1 MTKQPFDEKKEKGQI
16 LVIVAAAMLALLVV
30 IGLAI
35 DGTQLFLNYTRLKRA
50 VDAAAVAGANDFK
63 KGKTVAEMRESAL
76 EILSMHELDLSTIN
90 LEVFICDADGDG
102 FRDASLQATVPDFY
116 AACPASGLQRKLVY
130 VRAFQ
135 NSPTYF
141 VSLIGIV
148 NVPIT
153 TTAIAEAA
161 PIDLVVV
168 LDTSESM
175 GKDTTGY
182 SAADF
187 NPAACNAANS
197 CQPLKQ
203 AKDAAK
209 ALIDTLYPGYDR
221 VAVVNFDTQAHV
233 AFALGNDLIGAKTA
247 IDNKVTLHDDP
258 PFNKL
263 FPKWYNNGTGG
274 KVNPVNPEDRDGDG
288 NDSDPKYP
296 AAPATC
302 TPGPDRWDNTL
313 NIPCDSSTVLD
324 AFDWKGTGVYDPVDN
339 TTSLQWIQDHDPDG
353 PSHTPHPPM
362 SLVSTCSGCGIRVA
376 NEQLVNSARANAV
389 WVMVFLS
396 DGVANM
402 SDTPQTNPYNPTTK
416 LGIPAIYPNGF
427 CGGGIDS
434 GFWPSMCIDKDTS
447 TRYCINEDPDTCP
460 PGSVAVAKA
469 GSGYNP
475 PYSPPYSV
483 EDYAR
488 DMTDAA
494 ALTKSTNLKEKRGN
508 DMAIYTIGFGSAVA
522 PYGEPL
528 LRYMADVGKD
538 GSREND
544 PCKDPIT
551 GVPLASRT
559 SCGQYYYAPTANDLL
574 PIFENI
580 ASRIYTKIS
589 E

>member
-1 MTKQPFDEKKEKGQI
+1 MMNSFRKREKGQI
-16 LVIVAAAMLALLVV
+16 LVIVAAAMLVLLVV

-50 VDAAAVAGANDFK
+50 VDAAAVGAANDFK
-63 KGKTVAEMRESAL
+63 KGKTVPDMKKSAL
-76 EILSMHELDLSTIN
+76 ELLDLHGLDLSVIN
-90 LEVFICDADGDG
+90 LEVFICDANGDG
-102 FRDASLQATVPDFY
+102 VRDASLQATVPDFY
-116 AACPASGLQRKLVY
+116 AACPATGLQKKLVY

-141 VSLIGIV
+141 LSLIGIYD
-148 NVPIT
+148 VPIT

-161 PIDLVVV
+161 PIDLVIV

-187 NPAACNAANS
+187 NPAACNANNS

-209 ALIDTLYPGYDR
+209 ALIDTLYQGYDR
-221 VAVVNFDTQAHV
+221 VAVVNFDVEAYV
-233 AFALGNDLIGAKTA
+233 AFPLGGDLNAAKSA
-247 IDNKVTLHDDP
+247 IDNSVLLHDDP
-258 PFNKL
+258 PMNKL

-274 KVNPVNPEDRDGDG
+274 KVNPVNPEDRDNNG
-288 NDSDPKYP
+288 SDADPNYP
-296 AAPATC
+296 ANPTVC

-313 NIPCDSSTVLD
+313 NIPCDDPNYFD
-324 AFDWKGTGVYDPVDN
+324 AFDWNGDGIFTIEDHNASVK
-339 TTSLQWIQDHDPDG
+339 WMQDHDILG
-353 PSHTPHPPM
+353 AAHTPHPPM

-376 NEQLVNSARANAV
+376 NEQLVSSARSNAV

-402 SDTPQTNPYNPTTK
+402 SDTPRTYPYNASTK
-416 LGIPAIYPNGF
+416 LGIPNIYPNGF

-434 GFWPSMCIDKDTS
+434 GFWPSLCIDKDTS
-447 TRYCINEDPDTCP
+447 IRYCINDDPDTCP
-460 PGSVAVAKA
+460 PGSYALAKA
-469 GSGYNP
+469 GSGFSP

-488 DMTDAA
+488 DMTDMA
-494 ALTKSTNLKEKRGN
+494 ALTWSKNPKEKRGN
-508 DMAIYTIGFGSAVA
+508 DMAIYTIGFGNAVV

-528 LRYMADVGKD
+528 LRYMAAVGDD
-538 GSREND
+538 GNRETD
-544 PCKDPIT
+544 PCKDVNGI
-551 GVPLASRT
+551 PLASKK
-559 SCGQYYYAPTANDLL
+559 SCGQYYFAPTGNDLL